1 MFDVSHTHIY
11 ICLLV
16 YYLEHSLKKSRD
28 YAAQTIVKIQQNIQ
42 SQLMQ
47 QSNHHLSR
55 SRTNSLSR
63 RTSSISSLGK
73 LFHSSNGNRSRSVSP
88 SKMIKKSKSASY
100 QQQAPHQQQLQ
111 QPSIAR
117 IPVHHSWS
125 GSSGSGSGCYKNENH
140 SQVSSVTTLASS
152 LWSSSYGIQTSS
164 IDDSF
169 IESDIV
175 DNDNNKEDAPN
186 TVICQFIYTYM
197 NAYVLLYIE
206 CKQ

>member
-1 MFDVSHTHIY
+1 M
-11 ICLLV
+11 CWLV
-16 YYLEHSLKKSRD
+16 YYLEHCLKKSRD
-28 YAAQTIVKIQQNIQ
+28 YSAQTIVKIQQSIQ

-47 QSNHHLSR
+47 QSTHHLSR

-73 LFHSSNGNRSRSVSP
+73 LFHSSSGSRSRSVSP

-100 QQQAPHQQQLQ
+100 QQQNPHQQQQQQQ

-125 GSSGSGSGCYKNENH
+125 GSSSSGCYKNENY

-152 LWSSSYGIQTSS
+152 LWSSSYGIQTST

-169 IESDIV
+169 IDSDIV
-175 DNDNNKEDAPN
+175 DNDNSKEEAPN
-186 TVICQFIYTYM
+186 AVSC
-197 NAYVLLYIE
+197 
-206 CKQ
+206 

>member
-1 MFDVSHTHIY
+1 MILRVSFGTTVSSACLQQHISESYIY
-11 ICLLV
+11 IYWLV
-16 YYLEHSLKKSRD
+16 YYLEHCLKKSRD
-28 YAAQTIVKIQQNIQ
+28 YSAQTIVKIQQSIQ
-42 SQLMQ
+42 SQPMQ
-47 QSNHHLSR
+47 QSTHHLSR

-73 LFHSSNGNRSRSVSP
+73 LFHSSSGSRSRSVSP

-100 QQQAPHQQQLQ
+100 QQQQQ

-125 GSSGSGSGCYKNENH
+125 GSSSSGCYKNENH

-152 LWSSSYGIQTSS
+152 LWSSSYGIQTST

-169 IESDIV
+169 IDSDIV
-175 DNDNNKEDAPN
+175 DNDNSKEEPPN
-186 TVICQFIYTYM
+186 AVSC
-197 NAYVLLYIE
+197 
-206 CKQ
+206 